1 MSNKQAL
8 FINRLVIAQTKIMGL
23 VEEVAAGLD
32 INSEAGQDRVADRF
46 NTILFNLEEAYD
58 TVIPEDEPEEEVEQ
72 PQTFD
77 EFIDEVMEYFDYEG
91 ALKEI
96 YRPMLIASIDE
107 LKRRGGGYVLAA
119 GLKDGVVAKFK
130 LTVKNGSITI
140 DMADDE
146 TVFYFEEVKEDDS
159 FFDGSVEDDDYEVG
173 DDYEEEDEE
182 SYQHED
188 EEEEEEDEPCSCLA
202 CQYQYMNEEA
212 VEENVH
218 EEVESILSYISSD
231 IDELERVIGNY
242 FGNTKLGA
250 SASELTEDDYALIR
264 IYLIHVIEADRDEV
278 NKLTDRGLLAAW
290 NYHLYIKNNQ

>member
-58 TVIPEDEPEEEVEQ
+58 TVIPEDDTEEVEQ

-77 EFIDEVMEYFDYEG
+77 EFIDEFMEEFDYTGE
-91 ALKEI
+91 AKDAARQI
-96 YRPMLIASIDE
+96 LISAIDE
-107 LKRRGGGYVLAA
+107 LKRKGGGYTLSG
-119 GLKDGVVAKFK
+119 GLKNGTPTMFK
-130 LTVKNGSITI
+130 LTVNRGTISIKLG
-140 DMADDE
+140 DE
-146 TVFYFEEVKEDDS
+146 GFVFEEVKEDADYET
-159 FFDGSVEDDDYEVG
+159 FFGGSVEDDDYEEN
-173 DDYEEEDEE
+173 DDEYEEEDEE

-188 EEEEEEDEPCSCLA
+188 EEEEEDGRCDCPMCDGSWE
-202 CQYQYMNEEA
+202 EEA

-250 SASELTEDDYALIR
+250 SASELTADDYALIR

>member
-1 MSNKQAL
+1 MTNKQAL

-32 INSEAGQDRVADRF
+32 INSEEGQDRVADRF

-58 TVIPEDEPEEEVEQ
+58 TVIPEDEEEESVEK

-91 ALKEI
+91 AMKEI

-107 LKRRGGGYVLAA
+107 LKRHGGGYVLAA

-130 LTVKNGSITI
+130 LTVKDGSITI
-140 DMADDE
+140 DMVGNE
-146 TVFYFEEVKEDDS
+146 TVFYFEEEGHHDYS
-159 FFDGSVEDDDYEVG
+159 GSEFEEQEDDYE
-173 DDYEEEDEE
+173 DNEYEEEEDEE

-188 EEEEEEDEPCSCLA
+188 DEEEEDEPCSCLA

-242 FGNTKLGA
+242 FGNEKLGA
-250 SASELTEDDYALIR
+250 SSYELTADDYALIR

>member
-1 MSNKQAL
+1 MTNKQAL

-32 INSEAGQDRVADRF
+32 INSEQGQDRVADRF

-58 TVIPEDEPEEEVEQ
+58 TVIPEDEEEEDVEK

-77 EFIDEVMEYFDYEG
+77 EFIDEFMEEFDYTGE
-91 ALKEI
+91 AKDAARQI
-96 YRPMLIASIDE
+96 LISAIDE
-107 LKRRGGGYVLAA
+107 LKRKGGGYTLSG
-119 GLKDGVVAKFK
+119 GLKNGTPTMFK
-130 LTVKNGSITI
+130 LTVNRGTI
-140 DMADDE
+140 RIELGDE
-146 TVFYFEEVKEDDS
+146 GFVFEEVKEDDS
-159 FFDGSVEDDDYEVG
+159 FFGGSVEDDDYE
-173 DDYEEEDEE
+173 DNEYEEEEDEE

-242 FGNTKLGA
+242 FGNEKLGA
-250 SASELTEDDYALIR
+250 SSYELTADDYALIR